1 MTAGNDSQLF
11 QNPSKL
17 PNVSKDRDATSFP
30 LAEPCLS
37 MYSADH
43 ATNDKHRLSDN
54 RIKEKVCLSSPDT
67 KSADVSSIP
76 GSIALSLDSKG
87 TVLNSKE
94 FSQNEVTKDSPA
106 VCDSTD
112 LSRVI
117 RIDSGQRIENSSKC
131 NLRQVLD
138 SNFPSAVEGQEIV
151 VAHREFTTEDL
162 PQTAVVKHFAQM
174 PTGSLL
180 LSTEHNC
187 LKSVNSLDASSVK
200 ELNSI
205 ASLVEGANTFERNL
219 LLTNSDSNDKAG
231 NNKNVTFSQQT
242 AVGLKFNASE
252 YALNS
257 RCKADDSIAQE
268 TSLYTEPAKEK
279 ASDKRCMLSSGS
291 VNSGLVKFNDK
302 AASVADE
309 KAVQRE
315 IQKST
320 SRKNNAEDVQ
330 LVHKSNET
338 LLQTST
344 EKRRNLDL
352 NLEKNCDQSNEL
364 KMSAVDLRLKIQSK
378 TCRHSSRNSL
388 HSECSSIESTKD
400 KRKGFKDK
408 TGDAYLGRDDKSR
421 RGRNDES
428 SRKRSSA
435 GSNAGDRICE
445 LKTSKPHRS
454 SEKDLS
460 SHKRKSSSGEKDDK
474 EPRTKKGKYEGRT
487 IQEKLLR
494 MAVLE
499 TAASHCRQDLPATS
513 ADCKHSDELQ
523 RRSSSQ
529 SALVVLP
536 ERSVVETDKHY
547 SPNTPEIEQM
557 QRYIQLGHRHD
568 TAQKIIQKE
577 AAKHVNKIIEE
588 KKLAAAKRREVD
600 AMFDSSTASSQDDDK
615 IGKKSKR
622 LDSDVVK
629 PSPTLFS
636 RRAEAKLKQV
646 SPATTA
652 KVEQSL
658 EKPNDINRENRDLIF
673 DKTAV
678 NFQMECLKNV
688 SFESLELSKILETVS
703 TKSVLESS
711 CGKETSKESS
721 CKVVSS
727 GQSLTH
733 VIGTD
738 PSVAEAGTVSSN
750 HAAEYLTLSELVHSI
765 PRPVHPHADSNKPL
779 DQNLVALQPSCETS
793 KMNVESDSL
802 CCGTPLHPGAEIQT
816 PRHEQEANQNDNHSK
831 IVNLLCR
838 NSPGS
843 PPDMLFDVALAGKTP
858 RTEHDCSTDEVSK
871 LMNESFDSDFYVDL
885 ESVQLEDLGVDGIST
900 EYLGSVHVTEG
911 KCNDIEHF
919 FDPFTELEN
928 ANCAEKSSCVLSSN
942 KGLDSMAN
950 NAARP
955 DHLILSAESDRT
967 QVMVTNEAVNGE
979 EIGLVSFVS
988 RRESNLENGGCK
1000 IQEGPSLLLN
1010 HKSILAPTVGSLE
1023 AENDALSAGSHDDL
1037 CNVSFSEPELLQVHA
1052 PEESLDF
1059 LQSGIADQLFG
1070 NLSFSSSSESEK
1082 PSKGED
1088 REIKVVDTKE
1098 IVRGCMGD
1106 DELEEGELEDSLQN
1120 TLGPSQELRDS
1131 HSRNEKRCSSKW
1143 KKKRSWSHTNLLNGK
1158 RKVEQQNDSRHH
1170 QTASEKIRPSR
1181 SRSPESTLSSKS
1193 KTRHSDD
1200 ELRRHNR
1207 DNKHQT
1213 HSRGRQQ
1220 YRCSSDNKGHA
1231 SRSLNRTNNKF

>member
-1 MTAGNDSQLF
+1 MTAGNDSQLS

-17 PNVSKDRDATSFP
+17 ANVSKDRDASFP

-43 ATNDKHRLSDN
+43 ARNDKHRLSDN

-76 GSIALSLDSKG
+76 GSITLSLDNKG

-94 FSQNEVTKDSPA
+94 LSENEVTKDSLV
-106 VCDSTD
+106 VCDNTD

-117 RIDSGQRIENSSKC
+117 GIDSGQRIENSFKC
-131 NLRQVLD
+131 NLKQVLD
-138 SNFPSAVEGQEIV
+138 SNLSSAVEGQEIV
-151 VAHREFTTEDL
+151 VALHGFTTEDL
-162 PQTAVVKHFAQM
+162 PQTANVKHFAQM
-174 PTGSLL
+174 PMGSLL

-205 ASLVEGANTFERNL
+205 ASLAKGVNTLERNL
-219 LLTNSDSNDKAG
+219 LLTNSDSNDKPG
-231 NNKNVTFSQQT
+231 NNKNVTVSQQT
-242 AVGLKFNASE
+242 AVGLKCSDRE

-257 RCKADDSIAQE
+257 RCKAVDSIAQE
-268 TSLYTEPAKEK
+268 TCLFTEPAKEK
-279 ASDKRCMLSSGS
+279 ASDERCMLSSGL

-320 SRKNNAEDVQ
+320 SRKNNAEDVP

-338 LLQTST
+338 LLQTSA

-352 NLEKNCDQSNEL
+352 NLEKSCDKSNEL
-364 KMSAVDLRLKIQSK
+364 RTSAVDLRLKIQSK
-378 TCRHSSRNSL
+378 TSHHSSRNSL
-388 HSECSSIESTKD
+388 HYECSSIESTKD

-408 TGDAYLGRDDKSR
+408 TGDAYLGRDDNSK
-421 RGRNDES
+421 RGRNDKS

-435 GSNAGDRICE
+435 VSDAGGRICE

-474 EPRTKKGKYEGRT
+474 EPYTKKGKYEGST

-513 ADCKHSDELQ
+513 ADCKHLDELQ

-529 SALVVLP
+529 SALVVQP
-536 ERSVVETDKHY
+536 ERSVLETDKNS

-557 QRYIQLGHRHD
+557 QRYIQLAHRHN

-600 AMFDSSTASSQDDDK
+600 AMFDSSIASSQDDDK
-615 IGKKSKR
+615 ISKKSKR

-646 SPATTA
+646 SPVMTA
-652 KVEQSL
+652 KVGQSL
-658 EKPNDINRENRDLIF
+658 EKLNDINPENHDSIF

-711 CGKETSKESS
+711 CGKEVSKESS
-721 CKVVSS
+721 CKVISS
-727 GQSLTH
+727 EQSLTH
-733 VIGTD
+733 VSGTD

-750 HAAEYLTLSELVHSI
+750 HLAEYLTLSELVHSI
-765 PRPVHPHADSNKPL
+765 PRPVHPHADSNQPL
-779 DQNLVALQPSCETS
+779 DQNLIAPQPSCETS

-802 CCGTPLHPGAEIQT
+802 CCGTPLHLGAEIQT
-816 PRHEQEANQNDNHSK
+816 PRCQLQEANQNDSHSK

-843 PPDMLFDVALAGKTP
+843 PDMLFDVALAGKTP
-858 RTEHDCSTDEVSK
+858 RTEHGCSTDKVSK

-911 KCNDIEHF
+911 KFNDIEHF

-928 ANCAEKSSCVLSSN
+928 ANFAEKSSCVLNSD
-942 KGLDSMAN
+942 KGINSMAN

-967 QVMVTNEAVNGE
+967 QVMVTNEAVNGK

-988 RRESNLENGGCK
+988 QRESNLGDFGCK
-1000 IQEGPSLLLN
+1000 IQENPSLLLN
-1010 HKSILAPTVGSLE
+1010 HKSILKPTVGSLE

-1070 NLSFSSSSESEK
+1070 NLSFSSSSESERL
-1082 PSKGED
+1082 SRDED
-1088 REIKVVDTKE
+1088 REFKAVDTKE
-1098 IVRGCMGD
+1098 IVHGCMGD

-1120 TLGPSQELRDS
+1120 TLGPSQELHDS
-1131 HSRNEKRCSSKW
+1131 RSRNEKRCSSKW
-1143 KKKRSWSHTNLLNGK
+1143 KKKRSWSHMNLLNGK
-1158 RKVEQQNDSRHH
+1158 RKAEKQNDSRHH

-1181 SRSPESTLSSKS
+1181 SRSPESTLSLKS

-1200 ELRRHNR
+1200 ELRRHKR

-1220 YRCSSDNKGHA
+1220 YRCSSDSKGHA
-1231 SRSLNRTNNKF
+1231 SRSLNRTNHKKF